1 MTNRLNRL
9 FPGLLVCAALTS
21 VPVLASPI
29 AGSLQ
34 LGGSFSIGAT
44 FLNFCNTALPCPSAP
59 GNWNIPGTGTGD
71 LLPPYGDDPNGG
83 MITNL
88 TSVDEPVG
96 TLLPGNG
103 VLFLTFTPSG
113 ALPTPDI
120 EFYLTQVFGGVGGT
134 ASCVAA
140 PAAGQTCTPAGSS
153 VTLLNGAGGNSSAT
167 ITMQGLAR
175 RISTDE
181 FSDLQIVFT
190 SQFNTPF
197 QDVLATLASGGTVSN
212 TFAASFTASIQ
223 AVPEPV
229 ASVLVGSGLLALGLL
244 RRRRRA

>member
-1 MTNRLNRL
+1 
-9 FPGLLVCAALTS
+9 
-21 VPVLASPI
+21 
-29 AGSLQ
+29 
-34 LGGSFSIGAT
+34 
-44 FLNFCNTALPCPSAP
+44 
-59 GNWNIPGTGTGD
+59 
-71 LLPPYGDDPNGG
+71 

-88 TSVDEPVG
+88 TSLDEPVG
-96 TLLPGNG
+96 ALLAGKG

-134 ASCVAA
+134 ASCASA

-181 FSDLQIVFT
+181 FSDLQIVFS

-197 QDVLATLASGGTVSN
+197 QDVLAALASGGTVSN
-212 TFAASFTASIQ
+212 AFAASFTASVQ

-229 ASVLVGSGLLALGLL
+229 ASLFVGSGLLALGFL
-244 RRRRRA
+244 RRRRRS